1 MAPSLRHIGDQSPLS
16 KRLLVGSNG
25 CSLGGAWH
33 TSAPSRS
40 SLILASA
47 LRGRRHYPPCGG
59 WGNRGRERCRAQGR
73 VWDPNT
79 ALRLHGHSSLRLAV
93 RGTPSGPG
101 AVSGPRLPQL
111 PDERGQ
117 AHHGT
122 FPTGTLQS
130 SRLEATA
137 DRAGPCEGSAQPGW
151 APRNASARVWTVSRR
166 CVWGGRRGAR
176 GGLAPARGPDQG
188 CAGLISAALP
198 PGALLPQETGF
209 WFIFHHVPTGPSV
222 GTYSPGYSEHI
233 PLGRF
238 HNNRAHSNYRV
249 SPSRPRA
256 PGLPPVPLL
265 RPAHRQ
271 GRTAAGL
278 RPGTSRLP
286 DAGLE
291 GNKAAFLATMSR
303 GHSCHTTRPPVRAGK
318 RGGMRLPAG

>member
-1 MAPSLRHIGDQSPLS
+1 M
-16 KRLLVGSNG
+16 GSDG

-73 VWDPNT
+73 AWDPNA

-117 AHHGT
+117 ARHGT

-130 SRLEATA
+130 SRLEPTA
-137 DRAGPCEGSAQPGW
+137 DRAGPCEGLAQPGW
-151 APRNASARVWTVSRR
+151 APRNASARLWTVSRR
-166 CVWGGRRGAR
+166 CVWGRAAGGPWGAGASPR
-176 GGLAPARGPDQG
+176 PRPGVCWADFGG
-188 CAGLISAALP
+188 SP
-198 PGALLPQETGF
+198 PHRALLPQETGF

-256 PGLPPVPLL
+256 PRLRPVPLP
-265 RPAHRQ
+265 RPTHRQ
-271 GRTAAGL
+271 GRTAARH

-286 DAGLE
+286 GTGLE

-303 GHSCHTTRPPVRAGK
+303 GRSCHTTRPPVRAG
-318 RGGMRLPAG
+318 RRSGMRLRAG